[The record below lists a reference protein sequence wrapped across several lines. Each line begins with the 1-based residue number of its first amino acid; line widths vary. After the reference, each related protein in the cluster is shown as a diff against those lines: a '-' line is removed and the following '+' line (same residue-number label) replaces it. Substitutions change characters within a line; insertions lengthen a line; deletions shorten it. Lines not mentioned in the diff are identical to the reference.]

1 MDAQEVSGSGSTNG
15 RRSAQNVA
23 RARRRRRRPNIDG
36 PKHKPEIVF
45 SDEEFAR
52 VQKFA
57 DEANCTLPWYVVQ
70 AAAYPVPGGSSGE
83 KSGPWLPWAQRRE
96 IVAQLGS
103 AASALD
109 MMRRHHVKKIG
120 GNLNQLVHSAH
131 IDGELSEE
139 IWEVLEE
146 LEAVAEELR
155 ERAERIEGY
164 ARDAARR

>member
-1 MDAQEVSGSGSTNG
+1 MGVQEVGGAGSTNG

-70 AAAYPVPGGSSGE
+70 AAAYPVATGSS
-83 KSGPWLPWAQRRE
+83 KNDSGPWLPWPQRRE

-131 IDGELSEE
+131 VEGEVAEE
-139 IWEVLEE
+139 IWEILEE

-155 ERAERIEGY
+155 ERAERIEEL
-164 ARDAARR
+164 AREAARR

>member
-1 MDAQEVSGSGSTNG
+1 VVVVGSAGV
-15 RRSAQNVA
+15 RRSSQNVA
-23 RARRRRRRPNIDG
+23 RERRRRRRPNVDG

-57 DEANCTLPWYVVQ
+57 EEANCTVPWYVVQ
-70 AAAYPVPGGSSGE
+70 AAAYPVATASSQE
-83 KSGPWLPWAQRRE
+83 SGPWLPWPQRRE
-96 IVAQLGS
+96 IVSQLGS

-120 GNLNQLVHSAH
+120 GNLNQLVRSAH
-131 IDGELSEE
+131 IEGEVSEE
-139 IWEVLEE
+139 IWEILEE

-155 ERAERIEGY
+155 ERAERIEEL
-164 ARDAARR
+164 AREAARR